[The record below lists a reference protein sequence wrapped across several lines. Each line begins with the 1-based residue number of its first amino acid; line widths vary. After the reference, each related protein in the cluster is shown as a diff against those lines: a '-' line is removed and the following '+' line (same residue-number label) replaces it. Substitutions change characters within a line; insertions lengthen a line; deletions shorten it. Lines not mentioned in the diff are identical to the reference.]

1 MDTKLTLK
9 LDSKTIGKVKVYAK
23 KNNRTLSDLV
33 ETYFENLTSEAHE
46 TPAAYT
52 PVVKQL
58 LGKVKLPKH
67 FDFKKDYGDYL
78 SKKYK

>member
-23 KNNRTLSDLV
+23 KNHQTLSSLV
-33 ETYFENLTSEAHE
+33 ETYFENLTREASEA
-46 TPAAYT
+46 PASYS

-58 LGKVKLPKH
+58 LGKVKLPKN
-67 FDFKKDYGDYL
+67 FDFKKEYTNYL

>member
-23 KNNRTLSDLV
+23 KNHQTLSDLV
-33 ETYFENLTSEAHE
+33 ETYFENLTSEARE

-58 LGKVKLPKH
+58 LGKVKLPKN
-67 FDFKKDYGDYL
+67 FDFKNLINGR
-78 SKKYK
+78 